1 MPSKNRNMA
10 KLNQLYFG
18 DNLDILRHYIPDN
31 SIDLIYLDPPFQSGK
46 DYNILFKDKN
56 GSSSSAQIKA
66 FEDTWQW
73 DNLSEYHYLQLV
85 QSAPKD
91 TADIVKAFREFLQRT
106 DMMAY
111 LIMMAPRLLEM
122 YRALK
127 GTGTIYLHCDPT
139 ASHFLKLLMDSIFG
153 VRNFRNEL
161 VWYYRGA
168 GVPKNDFARRHDI
181 ILRYSKSEDYYYNPD
196 PARQPYAEATVERF
210 SHYIG
215 NIREGRDY
223 GQQKLHKLGKHPDD
237 VITDIQPIAPS
248 ARARLGYPT
257 QKPLELLERIILTS
271 SKESDIILD
280 PFCGCG
286 TTVVAA
292 QKLKR
297 KWIGIDVTHLAISL
311 IQTRLTQ
318 SYGNR
323 CKYEVIG
330 APADLKGAEELAK
343 RDPYQFEW
351 WALTLAGA
359 MPVDRERKRGADKG
373 IDGFIYFEDDFPN
386 GKKIK
391 TILLQVKSG
400 HTGVSQIRDLK
411 GVLSR
416 ENAEIGVF
424 ITLKNPTKPMI
435 VEAAETGFYHSPSWN
450 KDYPKLQILT
460 IEELLSGNSIV
471 YPPTGQT
478 YKKAEK
484 ITLPDAEQIEFG
496 E

>member
-1 MPSKNRNMA
+1 MIKNR
-10 KLNQLYFG
+10 LYFG
-18 DNLDILRHYIPDN
+18 DNLGILKHYMDDN

-56 GSSSSAQIKA
+56 GSVSTAQIKA

-73 DNLSEYHYLQLV
+73 DNDSEYHYLQFV
-85 QSAPKD
+85 QSAPKEA
-91 TADIVKAFREFLQRT
+91 ADIIKAFREFLQRT

-111 LIMMAPRLLEM
+111 LIMMAPGLLEM
-122 YRALK
+122 YRVLK
-127 GTGTIYLHCDPT
+127 PSGTIYLHCDPT

-153 VRNFRNEL
+153 IGNFRNEL

-168 GVPKNDFARRHDI
+168 GIPKNDFSRRHDI
-181 ILRYSKSEDYYYNPD
+181 ILRYSKTDTYYFNPD
-196 PARQPYAEATVERF
+196 PARQPYADATVERF

-215 NIREGRDY
+215 NIRKGHDY
-223 GQQKLHKLGKHPDD
+223 GRQKLHKLGKHPDD
-237 VITDIQPIAPS
+237 VFTDIQPIAPS

-257 QKPLELLERIILTS
+257 QKPEELLERIILTS
-271 SKESDIILD
+271 SREGDIILD

-286 TTVVAA
+286 TTVIAA

-297 KWIGIDVTHLAISL
+297 KWVGIDITHLAISL
-311 IQTRLTQ
+311 IQSRLSQ
-318 SYGNR
+318 SFGNK
-323 CKYEVIG
+323 CKYDIIG

-343 RDPYQFEW
+343 RDPFQFEW

-359 MPVDRERKRGADKG
+359 MPIDRDRKRGADKG
-373 IDGFIYFEDDFPN
+373 IDGFIYFGDDFPN

-400 HTGVSQIRDLK
+400 HVGVAQIRDLK
-411 GVLSR
+411 GVLAR

-424 ITLKNPTKPMI
+424 LTLKSPTKPMI
-435 VEAAETGFYHSPSWN
+435 VEAAEADFYHSPSWN
-450 KDYPKLQILT
+450 KDYPRIQILT
-460 IEELLSGNSIV
+460 IEDLFSNKSIL
-471 YPPTGQT
+471 YPPTGRT
-478 YKKAEK
+478 FKKAERI
-484 ITLPDAEQIEFG
+484 ITPDAEQIEFG